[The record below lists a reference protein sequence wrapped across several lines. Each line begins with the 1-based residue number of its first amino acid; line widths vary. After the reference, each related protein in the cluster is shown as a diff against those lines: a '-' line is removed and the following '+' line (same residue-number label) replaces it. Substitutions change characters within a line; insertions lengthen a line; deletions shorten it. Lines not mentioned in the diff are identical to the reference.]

1 MVRRS
6 FWVGEIARSTRA
18 NPIITNLVKA
28 QPYQD
33 NTKALVQ
40 KHWYKA
46 LGPWS
51 TNTKAFVSIGS
62 LEYQSIGRGGH

>member
-1 MVRRS
+1 
-6 FWVGEIARSTRA
+6 
-18 NPIITNLVKA
+18 LVKA

>member
-51 TNTKAFVSIGS
+51 TKALVEGD
-62 LEYQSIGRGGH
+62 GGEENI